1 MNIVVGSDKN
11 GYALKEE
18 VAAMLREQ
26 GHVVYD
32 VGTTD
37 LNDPKPHTIAAPAA
51 AKMIQSGQAERG
63 FLFCGTGMG
72 MSIAANKHKG
82 IYAAVVE
89 SLYSAEYCRKINNA
103 NIMCTGSF
111 IVGTAMAKE
120 MVNIFLNTE
129 FMQDFP
135 QWRIE
140 FFGGQQKILQQLEEE
155 LFKE

>member
-37 LNDPKPHTIAAPAA
+37 LNDPKPHTI
-51 AKMIQSGQAERG
+51 
-63 FLFCGTGMG
+63 LFCGTGMG
-72 MSIAANKHKG
+72 SSIAANKHKG

-140 FFGGQQKILQQLEEE
+140 FCGGQQKILQQLEEE